1 MLLGR
6 APERARIDQ
15 LLSDARGG
23 TSGAAIIV
31 GEPGIGKTALLH
43 YAVDR
48 ADGMA
53 VLSARGVEL
62 EAEVAFSGL
71 LELLRPVLD
80 LVDDIP
86 GPQAAALRGALAL
99 GPAAETER
107 FNVGAATL
115 SILAARAE
123 KEPLLVVVDD
133 AHWLDDSSAAALLFA
148 TRRFVADPIV
158 ILIACRASSNP
169 ALETAALPQMVVDGL
184 GREAATALV
193 ERHARRAVPAGITE
207 RLFRATAGNPLA
219 LVELA
224 AQTPRLGVDLPEGH
238 VPLETSPVQ
247 RRCRRGDDEA
257 TLPLGREL
265 VSELIGPNQ

>member
-6 APERARIDQ
+6 APECARIDQ

-23 TSGAAIIV
+23 TSGAAVIV
-31 GEPGIGKTALLH
+31 GEPGIGMTALLH
-43 YAVDR
+43 YAVAR

-99 GPAAETER
+99 GPAAETDR

-115 SILAARAE
+115 SILAAHAE
-123 KEPLLVVVDD
+123 AEPLLVVVDD
-133 AHWLDDSSAAALLFA
+133 AHWLDDSSSSALLFA
-148 TRRFVADPIV
+148 ARRLVADPI
-158 ILIACRASSNP
+158 LMLLTLRPGEKP
-169 ALETAALPQMVVDGL
+169 ALETMGLPKLSVDGL
-184 GREAATALV
+184 DREAAAALIT
-193 ERHARRAVPAGITE
+193 RHAGRAV
-207 RLFRATAGNPLA
+207 
-219 LVELA
+219 
-224 AQTPRLGVDLPEGH
+224 
-238 VPLETSPVQ
+238 
-247 RRCRRGDDEA
+247 
-257 TLPLGREL
+257 
-265 VSELIGPNQ
+265 